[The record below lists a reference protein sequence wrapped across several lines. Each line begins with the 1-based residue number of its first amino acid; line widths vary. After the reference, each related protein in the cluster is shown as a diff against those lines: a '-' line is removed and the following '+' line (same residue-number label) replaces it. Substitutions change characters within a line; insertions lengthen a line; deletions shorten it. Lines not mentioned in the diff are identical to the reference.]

1 MSIAWQNVSLGE
13 ICTTQYGL
21 SVAASEDGTTP
32 ILGMRNLQEGR
43 VVLEGLSRA
52 CVADSEIESCCLGV
66 GDLLFNRTNS
76 SDLVGKT
83 ALVEEPFSEK
93 TVFAS
98 YLLRLRVDESFA
110 IPGYVNHFLNSPE
123 SEKRLKNMATPGV
136 SQFNINAT
144 SLRNHFRILLPS
156 LAEQRRIVSVLDQW
170 DSGIQQL
177 SCLLNAKFGL
187 KQGLMEQ
194 MLSGANRF
202 RNFKDEWCS
211 ARLSDVT
218 EECNERNRGRLGL
231 ESVMA
236 VTKADGIVP
245 MRERTVGAS
254 IDRYLVVQKNCFAY
268 NPMRINIGSIARWQG
283 DNDILVSPDYVVFRC
298 KEETKDFPGLDSDF
312 LDHFRRSKL
321 WEKFVMATGNG
332 SVRIRI
338 YYSELSRLKLKLPS
352 LAEQKKI
359 AELLNAMDREIDLLR
374 KQLDLLKLQKKGLM
388 QKLLTGQ
395 VRVKLPKGAK

>member
-1 MSIAWQNVSLGE
+1 MIPTKWQRVTVG
-13 ICTTQYGL
+13 
-21 SVAASEDGTTP
+21 SVADVNPRLPRTP
-32 ILGMRNLQEGR
+32 LPFEE
-43 VVLEGLSRA
+43 VSFLSM
-52 CVADSEIESCCLGV
+52 
-66 GDLLFNRTNS
+66 
-76 SDLVGKT
+76 SDLAAGTIVQRPTRLANEVLNGFTQFVDGDILIAKITPCFENGKGCICNGLRNGLGFGST
-83 ALVEEPFSEK
+83 EFIVLRPHEGIDREFLYYQ
-93 TVFAS
+93 TV
-98 YLLRLRVDESFA
+98 VESFRRSGA
-110 IPGYVNHFLNSPE
+110 AGMVGSAGQ
-123 SEKRLKNMATPGV
+123 KRLQPGFV
-136 SQFNINAT
+136 RTYPIV
-144 SLRNHFRILLPS
+144 LPP
-156 LAEQRRIVSVLDQW
+156 LAEQTAIASVLATW
-170 DSGIQQL
+170 DRGIRQL
-177 SCLLNAKFGL
+177 TDLISVKLRF
-187 KQGLMEQ
+187 KQGLMEHI
-194 MLSGANRF
+194 LIRANRF
-202 RNFKDEWCS
+202 RNFKDEWHS
-211 ARLSDVT
+211 VRLSDVT
-218 EECNERNRGRLGL
+218 EECNERNRGRMGL

-298 KEETKDFPGLDSDF
+298 KEESKDFPGLDSDF

-359 AELLNAMDREIDLLR
+359 AKLLNAMDREIDLLR